1 MAFVSLHNHDY
12 SSNIRFLDC
21 INRPEE
27 MINKAINLG
36 FSGIAFTNHESLSS
50 AVTILK
56 IRDKIKEDHPDFKI
70 IFGNEIYLIDES
82 EIKNT
87 NKYYHFILLAKDE
100 IGWQQLKTLSSRAWE
115 RGYTEKGIMR
125 VPTTYQDIEEVVGS
139 NPGHL
144 VASTGCLGGFLDNAI
159 LEKNNDK
166 VNWFIPW
173 LIASFGKENVQLEM
187 QSADSEEQIMCNKF
201 IIRLA
206 QYFDLPYIVTT
217 DSHYLDKE
225 DFTIHSAFLNSKQS
239 SDRETEKFYK
249 YTYIQTEEEM
259 KEILMRGGLTEA
271 EVQTAFDNTV
281 KIAEAVTDYDFR
293 HSTIVPGIKLPDFKV
308 NNFLQGW
315 YNKYPILQMFA
326 TTSNKEDNYLLYQIE
341 EGLQQKHVSVNETV
355 VARIAEELDVIN
367 YISGELKQS
376 ISAYLN
382 LVKEIVDICWELSFV
397 GAGRG
402 SSGCFLVNYLIGI
415 TQTNPLDY
423 DIPSFRFLNKARADA
438 LPDIDIDIAP
448 AQTDAII
455 ELLKQHFGEN
465 NVIQC
470 ATFKTESL
478 KAAILD
484 ACRGLGINNDEAQS
498 LAATV
503 PSKRGQTYSLQDC
516 LEGNEEKGLEP
527 VPGFEKKFDNYPHL
541 MDTIKKVEG
550 LPMNASI
557 HASAVY
563 IFNNGYLEHNS
574 LMRAPN
580 GKLITAFNMHDSD
593 DMGALKFDLLKTD
606 AETKLMKAMD
616 LLIKFKQIEWQG
628 SLRSTYDKY
637 LHPQVLVYNNQDMW
651 IKASNH
657 EISDCFQLE
666 TMVGQ
671 VGMKTMQPRSVSELA
686 AVNGLIRLMVAPGEE
701 SPVERYARF
710 KKNISL
716 WYSEMNDAGLTQ
728 HQQEILKK
736 HVLDKFGVAYSQE
749 DLMRILMDPE
759 ISNFTLKE
767 ADKARKT
774 VAKKHLDEIEQL
786 KKRFFEDEEE
796 PKKID
801 NSANIGNNKFGFDF

>member
-1 MAFVSLHNHDY
+1 MGFVSLHNHTY
-12 SSNIRFLDC
+12 SSNIRFLDS

-27 MINKAINLG
+27 MINRAIELG
-36 FSGIAFTNHESLSS
+36 FSGIAFTDHESLSA

-56 IRDKIKEDHPDFKI
+56 IRDKIKEKHSDFKI

-125 VPTTYQDIEEVVGS
+125 VPTTYQDIEEIVKT

-144 VASTGCLGGFLDNAI
+144 IASTACLGGYLDNAI
-159 LEKNNDK
+159 LEKDSK
-166 VNWFIPW
+166 KINWFIRW
-173 LIASFGKENVQLEM
+173 LIASFGTENVQLEM
-187 QSADSEEQIMCNKF
+187 QSADSEEQITCN
-201 IIRLA
+201 
-206 QYFDLPYIVTT
+206 QYIVKIAKHFNLPYIVTT
-217 DSHYLDKE
+217 DSHYLNKE
-225 DFTIHSAFLNSKQS
+225 DFAIHSAFLNSKQS
-239 SDRETEKFYK
+239 NDRETEKFYK
-249 YTYIQTEEEM
+249 FTYIQTEEEM
-259 KEILMRGGLTEA
+259 REILKVGGLTDDEIS
-271 EVQTAFDNTV
+271 VAFENTIKV
-281 KIAEAVTDYDFR
+281 SDSIEEFDFR
-293 HSTIVPGIKLPDFKV
+293 HATIVPSIKIPNFKIKGILKD
-308 NNFLQGW
+308 W
-315 YNKYPILQMFA
+315 YKIFPVLELFSEANEKQ
-326 TTSNKEDNYLLYQIE
+326 DQYLLYQIE
-341 EGLQQKHVSVNETV
+341 EGIIHKNIEINETL

-382 LVKEIVDICWELSFV
+382 LVKKIVDVCWEVSFV

-402 SSGCFLVNYLIGI
+402 SSGCFLINYLIGI

-423 DIPSFRFLNKARADA
+423 NIPSFRFLNKARADA
-438 LPDIDIDIAP
+438 LPDVDIDISNT
-448 AQTDAII
+448 QTEAII
-455 ELLKQHFGEN
+455 ELLKQYFGEN
-465 NVIQC
+465 NVIMC
-470 ATFKTESL
+470 STFKTESL

-484 ACRGLGINNDEAQS
+484 ACRGLGINNDEAQA
-498 LAATV
+498 LAAIV
-503 PSKRGQTYSLQDC
+503 PSKRGQNYSLRDC
-516 LEGNEEKGLEP
+516 LEGNIEKDLEP
-527 VPGFEKKFDNYPHL
+527 VPGFEAKIEKYPGL

-563 IFNNGYLEHNS
+563 IFNNGYIEHNS

-580 GKLITAFNMHDSD
+580 GKKITAFNMHDSD
-593 DMGALKFDLLKTD
+593 AMGALKFDLLKTD

-616 LLIKFKQIEWQG
+616 FLIKYGQIKWQG
-628 SLRSTYDKY
+628 SLRATYDKY
-637 LHPQVLVYNNQDMW
+637 LHPQVLEYNNQDMW

-657 EISDCFQLE
+657 EIPDCFQIE

-671 VGMKTMQPRSVSELA
+671 VGMKTMQPRSVEELS
-686 AVNGLIRLMVAPGEE
+686 AVNGLIRLMVAPGAE
-701 SPVERYARF
+701 SPVDRYARF
-710 KKNISL
+710 KQDISL
-716 WYSEMNDAGLTQ
+716 WYKEMTDAGLTQ
-728 HQQEILKK
+728 HQQDILKK
-736 HVLDKFGVAYSQE
+736 YVLDKYGVAYSQE

-774 VAKKHLDEIEQL
+774 VSKKHLDEIEQL
-786 KKRFFEDEEE
+786 KERFFADGENSE
-796 PKKID
+796 KKLD
-801 NSANIGNNKFGFDF
+801 NNIEKNNFEFEF